1 MQNMRFPKFIT
12 TLFLSATI
20 GTASTTFANAPKKPC
35 ANFDSV
41 ALQLSLAQNNM
52 QPPVNLEQIKTLL
65 GQEIEKTVHTQT
77 TYSWVHRNLVLI
89 VKTDGDNIT
98 DKMLTGTSSNDEMSR
113 KIEQAYQ
120 NLKPATSIW
129 DVRNV
134 QKQLGPGYLVNDNIQ
149 TYTWVCNG
157 GSITITTDQNN
168 NIKTASITY
177 QTPLG
182 SIEKRLGS
190 GHPPWDIQTDSLG
203 ISSRGWQRLFGE

>member
-1 MQNMRFPKFIT
+1 MTFLKLLTTSLLFAAIGIT
-12 TLFLSATI
+12 I
-20 GTASTTFANAPKKPC
+20 TFADTPKKPC

-41 ALQLSLAQNNM
+41 ALQLALAQNNM
-52 QPPVNLEQIKTLL
+52 QPPINLEHIKLLL
-65 GQEIEKTVHTQT
+65 GTEITKTVHTRT

-134 QKQLGPGYLVNDNIQ
+134 QSQLGPGYTVNENIQ
-149 TYTWVCNG
+149 IYTWVCNG
-157 GSITITTDQNN
+157 GSITITADQND
-168 NIKTASITY
+168 NIKAASINY
-177 QTPLG
+177 QTPQGLA
-182 SIEKRLGS
+182 EKRLGK
-190 GHPPWDIQTDSLG
+190 GHPQWDTQTDSLG
-203 ISSRGWQRLFGE
+203 KSFRGWERSFSY